1 MILPEVLEGTLD
13 LATVEALFADV
24 AATGGLVA
32 VVVKHGR
39 QAEPPRGA
47 GGLPE
52 AKDGLLQGRATAVQL
67 RYRHD
72 GREWWDTL
80 MRVGPSAWRLV
91 RIAHET

>member
-1 MILPEVLEGTLD
+1 MILPEVLEGALD

-52 AKDGLLQGRATAVQL
+52 AKDALLQGRATAVQL

-72 GREWWDTL
+72 GHEWWDTL
-80 MRVGPSAWRLV
+80 MRVGPAAWKLV
-91 RIAHET
+91 RIAHPA